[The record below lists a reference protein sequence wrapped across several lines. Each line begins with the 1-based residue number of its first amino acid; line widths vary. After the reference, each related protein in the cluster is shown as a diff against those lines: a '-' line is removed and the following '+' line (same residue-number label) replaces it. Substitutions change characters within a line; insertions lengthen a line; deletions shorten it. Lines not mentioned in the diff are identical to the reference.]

1 VRRQASET
9 TRVCD
14 GLSPEPPCSRRTPST
29 QKTREVN
36 NVRRMGQVYGA
47 SSDSGR
53 FHKSRQEMMGTGS
66 RRERDE
72 NVVVTPPSAALGA
85 RGPHQNRSRRLEVL
99 GVGHLSPQ
107 PVRVSR
113 GSSIEGGNDAHRYLR
128 NLDETAEVTPSSAA
142 HGARGPHQNRSRRL
156 EVLDV
161 VHLSPPPVRVSRGS
175 SSAGGY
181 CARRCK

>member
-1 VRRQASET
+1 MRRQASET

-36 NVRRMGQVYGA
+36 NALRMGQVPGA

-72 NVVVTPPSAALGA
+72 NVVDTPSSAAHGAREPHKNRSRRLQVLRVGHLPPPPVTVSRWSSSEGGYEAHRYLQNLDETAVVTPPSAALGA

-99 GVGHLSPQ
+99 GV
-107 PVRVSR
+107 
-113 GSSIEGGNDAHRYLR
+113 
-128 NLDETAEVTPSSAA
+128 
-142 HGARGPHQNRSRRL
+142 
-156 EVLDV
+156 
-161 VHLSPPPVRVSRGS
+161 VHLSPPPVTVSRGS
-175 SSAGGY
+175 SSA
-181 CARRCK
+181 